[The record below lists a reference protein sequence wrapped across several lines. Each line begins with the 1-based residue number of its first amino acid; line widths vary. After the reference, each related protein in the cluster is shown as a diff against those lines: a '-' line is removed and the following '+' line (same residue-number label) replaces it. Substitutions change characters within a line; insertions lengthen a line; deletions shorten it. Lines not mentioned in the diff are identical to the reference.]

1 MKSVLVLAGL
11 SWLLASCA
19 GLGISAEEAFSL
31 GMAYYELG
39 RYEDAER
46 WLNRARSR
54 DKTKS
59 ASEYNLGRIAFERGR
74 FTEAAELFEGILEK
88 DPLNIMALKA
98 ASYSR
103 IKSGDL
109 KKAEALY
116 GRVLA
121 LVPEDADEGYNYAL
135 VLYALEKYDE
145 AEEVLGK
152 RQFALLENGD
162 FLLLYARV
170 QAALHKPEAV
180 DSYDKW
186 LMNNQDPKVSYEYAG
201 LLEKLDHYARAIELY
216 RDVINTLPPDSAD
229 PPLGDVHFA
238 AARLLLIAD
247 GENPEGLEELSA
259 AAGAG
264 FGDREA
270 LEDLL
275 ADERVNT
282 EGREGIRRILGGL
295 EEAQGV
301 NNAPPQPDQGEGAAE
316 AGAEE
321 AGAP

>member
-1 MKSVLVLAGL
+1 MKSILVLAGL

-19 GLGISAEEAFSL
+19 GLGVSAEESFSL

-39 RYEDAER
+39 KYEDAER

-54 DKTKS
+54 DRTKS

-109 KKAEALY
+109 EKAEALY
-116 GRVLA
+116 ARVLA

-135 VLYALEKYDE
+135 VLYALEKYAL
-145 AEEVLGK
+145 AEEILAG
-152 RQFALLENGD
+152 REFALLEKSD

-180 DSYDKW
+180 DSYDTW
-186 LMNNQDPKVSYEYAG
+186 LKNNSDPRVSYEYAG
-201 LLEKLDHYARAIELY
+201 LLEKLEHYAGALELY
-216 RDVINTLPPDSAD
+216 REIINTLPSDSTDPDMRD
-229 PPLGDVHFA
+229 LHFA
-238 AARLLLIAD
+238 AARLFLVAD
-247 GENPEGLEELSA
+247 SENPEGLEELDA
-259 AAGAG
+259 AAALG
-264 FGDREA
+264 FSDREA

-275 ADERVNT
+275 ADGRVT
-282 EGREGIRRILGGL
+282 AAGREGIRRVLEAL
-295 EEAQGV
+295 EERGNADDAPLPASDAAPAQG
-301 NNAPPQPDQGEGAAE
+301 AP
-316 AGAEE
+316 
-321 AGAP
+321 